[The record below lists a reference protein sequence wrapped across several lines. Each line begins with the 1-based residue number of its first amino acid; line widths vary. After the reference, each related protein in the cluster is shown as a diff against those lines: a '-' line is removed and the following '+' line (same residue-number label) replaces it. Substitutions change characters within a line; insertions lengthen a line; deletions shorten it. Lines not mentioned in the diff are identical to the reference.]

1 MPKVKPLGSTTND
14 PKRDPQRRD
23 NMMGGEVEKW
33 IRVIGLPKPEL
44 CKLMDI
50 GLTTLHERIRNP
62 GEFRVQ
68 ELRII
73 ADLAG
78 IDVSQLVN

>member
-1 MPKVKPLGSTTND
+1 MPKVKPLGNTEIES
-14 PKRDPQRRD
+14 KRRD

-33 IRVIGLPKPEL
+33 IRVIGIPKHEL
-44 CKLMDI
+44 CRHMDI
-50 GLTTLHERIRNP
+50 GLSTLNFRLQNP

-68 ELRII
+68 ELRVI